1 MAEVDT
7 VEVTAAARSVAD
19 TEAVVVGAIANTDRT
34 AVARAT
40 VVAVSPDT
48 EAVASLDTVV
58 VVAVAALTVAA
69 MAHKLLEAT
78 EAVRNRLLH
87 QLPQSQLSP
96 LLLLPCSHL
105 SNSRSTQLG
114 PLTTPRT
121 LRKTPTRRTVV
132 MLR

>member
-1 MAEVDT
+1 MVEVDT

-48 EAVASLDTVV
+48 VVVASLDTVAV
-58 VVAVAALTVAA
+58 VAALTVAA

-132 MLR
+132 MPR